1 MKRKKEIA
9 KEKER
14 KKNRGKIFIRVR
26 KLQRK
31 KNYRKQNPRVKEM
44 RQKNGSEGIFLN
56 RVGREEVKINLRK

>member
-44 RQKNGSEGIFLN
+44 RQKMDRKGYFLTEL
-56 RVGREEVKINLRK
+56 GERK